1 MNLKLKCSIQFSACV
16 LMREIGKEIGRT
28 EADVCKCLCGEFV
41 VNFVCMHAVFEKV
54 FLKTLHD
61 EEVSHLLH
69 LSE

>member
-1 MNLKLKCSIQFSACV
+1 MCV
-16 LMREIGKEIGRT
+16 N
-28 EADVCKCLCGEFV
+28 AYV
-41 VNFVCMHAVFEKV
+41 VSLWYNFVCVHAVFEKV